1 MYWFSG
7 VNNHNKKGYLNYIK
21 MYTVAVLSAKETNP
35 NIKPYL
41 ILDGVIDNSIE
52 KLIELGVTVINHQ

>member
-35 NIKPYL
+35 NIKPL
-41 ILDGVIDNSIE
+41 TSVS
-52 KLIELGVTVINHQ
+52 KTS